1 MNKFLIAGLGNPGIA
16 YKGTRHNI
24 GFDVL
29 EAFVSK
35 HNASLHVDRLAEMVE
50 IRWKGKAFV
59 CIKPSTYMN
68 ESGKAIKYWKQKE
81 NIPLEDMLII
91 VDELAIPIE
100 KLRLRPTGSA
110 GGHNG
115 LKSIQEALET
125 DKYPR
130 LRFGV
135 GNNYQKGTQVDYVL
149 GRWNEKE
156 KEVVKEKVSK
166 CVEIIERFAVEGINA
181 AMNAC
186 NNLVFNV

>member
-1 MNKFLIAGLGNPGIA
+1 
-16 YKGTRHNI
+16 
-24 GFDVL
+24 
-29 EAFVSK
+29 
-35 HNASLHVDRLAEMVE
+35 
-50 IRWKGKAFV
+50 
-59 CIKPSTYMN
+59 MN

-115 LKSIQEALET
+115 LKSIEEALET

-130 LRFGV
+130 LRFGM
-135 GNNYQKGTQVDYVL
+135 GNNYQKGRQVDYVL
-149 GRWNEKE
+149 GSWDEKE
-156 KEVVKEKVSK
+156 KQVVQAKILK
-166 CVEIIERFAVEGINA
+166 CVEVIERFAQEGLNA
-181 AMNAC
+181 AMNEC